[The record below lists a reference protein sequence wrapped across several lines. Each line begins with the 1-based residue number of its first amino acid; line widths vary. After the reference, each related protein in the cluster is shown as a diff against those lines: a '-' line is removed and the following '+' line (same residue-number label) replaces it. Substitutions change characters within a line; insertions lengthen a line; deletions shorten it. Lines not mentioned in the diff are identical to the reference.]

1 MYEDRKKERKKN
13 AKKDWIIDT
22 WGKPFDEEEQTPPP
36 PIPPV
41 DQRIVVPGIGAP
53 RTQANVNPQGWENR
67 IKEAQARLDAA
78 KAALGDKNDTRST
91 LQKALA
97 LKEMEREV
105 RNAKKD
111 SPGVPTQ
118 EVIDIAKDSEN
129 TIAPDGQVFKKG
141 QNYSTGRIYK
151 NEETGNLEYKKF
163 AAVPTSQVLKGLA
176 IPWGGAIPPIPEDPN
191 QGATPGEKEP
201 WYKAFGEGLMDP
213 VNNLVIG
220 GMNLFNPD
228 PNTAFVPSRSTLR
241 PELQNEYPY
250 MGGSIAG
257 NLALAVPGAN
267 IAGTAARG
275 IGLGAGTANVAA
287 GALTGAAMTAPGAYN
302 QAASKAMTPGEAI
315 TSTVLGGV
323 GGGTASAIGGA
334 LAKKGVGLTT
344 NLAGQAAGDFGVGF
358 GTPFVQAAVNN
369 NELPTIKTAAIQ
381 GGVNALTGVGI
392 GTATVFGTGLSNLLN
407 GQKRSNAKAAA
418 NNAAA
423 AEVNAQKAAASAE
436 EAKTQTQ
443 ATAYGQTAATFAKGA
458 GGGDLNAVIGVA
470 PGASPAEAYNTLVGF
485 VQSATNGTVPN
496 RPTEVVKTIK
506 NVMQNGAEPG
516 SKMYQ
521 DIVAGNIEG
530 YNLDIV
536 SKTQEK
542 YNSDLATKVKVETTA
557 QLPRIISD
565 AYTTLQQ
572 AGIQDLN
579 PNQAI
584 AVAQILTG
592 GKISNAEVAQKKI
605 LEYAVGNK
613 STQSIADGVAAAA
626 GRAQLQSELKTQQAQ
641 QSLEQ
646 KANTAASKQKEKE
659 GKVAEQNTKALLSNL
674 GVPMPKGADQN
685 LIWQNVAAIYNKDG
699 RFADLNAFVGFAGKT
714 LNDAQSRVGEMGDA
728 EMSDLLLRGVGKVG
742 RLPEIELR
750 NKIAEDMLRTGA
762 TADEAVDAI
771 RTQKTPA
778 EQKEAAD
785 TQKAAQTGGKTTQP
799 VTSGMIGGG
808 NPGMIYEG
816 GTPPPK
822 SGDYTPGLEAAPV
835 DAPVTVPEAP
845 QVTPHTQA
853 LVKSGDG
860 YTVGAPLTGRS
871 QGSLSQLQKTIA
883 ATGGQEAVDAIIND
897 SNLQSGLIAVSE
909 LQPAVLNKLG
919 AEMGWDFT
927 GMNDSQKRAFVLN
940 EGIKTAEGILD
951 VGEVVK
957 GFGSKAKDVE
967 QESINRSII
976 SGKPIDLD
984 ATFGT
989 RKNKPWEKFGIDSS
1003 TGTFSQGGKLWT
1015 PNSIAIKSAIELN
1028 VAPTLKEGAV
1038 AGALAGTGGLAGE
1051 AAKATKD
1058 LRKRTGD
1065 KSLTIT
1071 QLDLAAAY
1079 NEAKKKGLIDDTPK
1093 HGATST
1099 AKAPLG
1105 TQGVHKGLDFNG
1117 IKDTSKPS
1125 EEGWTPE
1132 LEADID
1138 AKFDLRFGKID
1149 DPTNRKAVNEA
1160 IVNLHNDIEKMFGGL
1175 GPDWVYNRTG
1185 ALLKQFEQKK
1195 NSSQQTDTPAG
1206 QSSEP
1211 TPEITKVDAISPSK
1225 YFKASP
1231 GAKSVVFKDTS
1242 QGSVVDMDA
1251 VKSDMPLA
1259 YEFLSKHRD
1268 ANKFTPIDV
1277 KNALASAYKR
1287 RMRYKVD
1294 AENLIAQIREL
1305 EVLASQADA
1314 GAKTSKDDFK
1324 KQMAD
1329 SRDFTPEQLELYSAM
1344 IDGLNTSHMPDYV
1357 AGASGDNYY
1366 SFATNE
1372 LVSKEPDVFLHEIGH
1387 FSFYNILSPEDRI
1400 AYMEYMVDTSYGK
1413 NGKSLYGKNG
1423 KSLGERLALTSE
1435 KITENIDG
1443 KETTLI
1449 ANVGDNF
1456 SEYFAEQFRQ
1466 WYVGE
1471 KVTPKEFDNIFAKV
1485 ADYMRRVLEKLKS
1498 GEYIDKNLVLYF
1510 EKISPPKPKRTKSRP
1525 GVVNSVVNSQ
1535 SPDITTVEG
1544 KNAPRG
1550 NVEVPK
1556 NTQEYIRKLEN
1567 AKSAWL
1573 ADNETK
1579 LADAKEKMDDAWMV
1593 SGDRVKYMEARE
1605 GYYKLKNELGDLNP
1619 TDLAALTQKLSDI
1632 ANNKKFPSGRRLG
1645 AEVGLY
1651 LIDTN
1656 PALYKDISLH
1666 IAAIAD
1672 GITGNWN
1679 PLDKEI
1685 KISRNSTDKLSIP
1698 HELLH
1703 SVERFLPLDLRA
1715 RIYDEWWE
1723 HLNWYIDSSNPPK
1736 YELRTLEKLRD
1747 SYINGGGYREASDIF
1762 DATGGLVPY
1771 ELISPKEWFTVNGTD
1786 LIFTKKK
1793 GEDGAPK
1800 GMSAALRAKIVEF
1813 FNGLADAIRTTIQ
1826 KWTNST
1832 VRPEGTIPLKEIKT
1846 YEAVLE
1852 ALEFITNPK
1861 NTPEEDGD
1869 GIPQSYHERN
1879 DDLASLE
1886 GGGVEAFAKVIDG
1899 FYSPL
1904 EAKIETAP
1912 TQLSANKWLERL
1924 GKGDEMRFT
1933 GLLDYLKSFKPN
1945 EQIKSDALLKFVDE
1959 NRVKVELPSV
1969 ANLERIGELK
1979 KEKSA
1984 LEEQI
1989 YRLTDKY
1996 GSMGLTLSK
2005 SRRRYMADKFEI
2017 LRGARNLKLSLPED
2031 PSRLL
2036 SWYDVFDRF
2045 KAAAELTGTD
2055 VDLENAKI
2063 YIEYKD
2069 EIRPLNQR
2077 LSHINLEIEELTVQP
2092 NTEYGPES
2100 HEDQYTTPGESSDYE
2115 VSVIRLPG
2123 ATDLKGHFGDDNIGH
2138 VRSDVRDNADGTKDL
2153 HVEEIQSD
2161 AGQRF
2166 IRKIQYAKEMGAT
2179 HPVHGHP
2186 FIGSTTAWTNLL
2198 AKYALMRAAAL
2209 DTQTLSWPIGDEQV
2223 RRYSE
2228 KQRNGMESYYGTP
2241 VSWGMVG
2248 DVIKSLTGETPKLS
2262 EIKHGEISWDAKIK
2276 TLTDALEQAHGKYPD
2291 DHPAV
2296 VEARNELE
2304 RITKL
2309 RDSGAEQTGTL
2320 VWKINITPEVKKMVL
2335 EGLPLFDRAGTSPI
2349 PPPKKDNLSTAI
2361 NILGAGIGAYSLY
2374 HALAFGGGDVGS
2386 LALLGA
2392 GLNSDM
2398 VKKGLG
2404 GLKQKTS
2411 DWIKSYNL
2419 KGDSINSA
2427 YNTWVQNNSYAD
2439 EAAKKQALSD
2449 IKEQSAL
2456 RLEGL
2461 PNMAFDLNPFHQI
2474 AAKNSILGGIRDKGF
2489 EMEKHFSGMSTILD
2503 DINTWIKKT
2512 QQDLVSE
2519 VVKLNSDVYNA
2530 NAAINNDN
2538 SIPKDQKA
2546 EAKEEATSALLS
2558 EAFAKNPEL
2567 QAEYEKWR
2575 NMINEASA
2583 LQIELQMLNDISA
2596 VPSTLDARIDDFT
2609 KVADELQFQA
2619 DDFSNYANNIGKM
2632 LRIDKAGAFDKL
2644 LVNDMEFRT
2653 LYSGK
2658 KTVRKKNRKT
2668 GVVTE
2673 EELDDKN
2680 KILIV
2685 KKHQKEQ
2692 RKKAN
2697 ALRRKQ
2703 RATERMANY
2712 HEELEKRKAQSVAD
2726 HHINLWRAY
2735 QAAQRKKMFFGKG
2748 RDLQS
2753 ATLQLRGADGKRYRI
2768 YGNNKKSVV
2777 EQTASI
2783 AGKEGLVM
2791 EVEGFALSPTATVDQ
2806 LSKGWMPKGA
2816 IFKDSDGNVWDF
2828 NQFAAAHDDYTNTL
2842 WSAIDLVTAG
2852 IAESKLAKVT
2862 AEWLKN
2868 NPEQAG
2874 DSGELKALRS
2884 KITEAAEGRIDAE
2897 ELRTNLLV
2905 MQAQQATE
2913 PPKTSTLMPPGTE
2926 DGNLAQHIANGLH
2939 DLQNDAYRTGRAVG
2953 TREQLM
2959 TDALEGWDDK
2969 LNSYLRRQQEQLA
2982 TRAAVPFGRNLLTEG
2997 MNSLTSAS
3005 QLLLLALRPA
3015 TFAVNLVKGTTM
3027 SASEFGLGD
3036 VMRQLPGFKIDG
3048 FNAAWEHAKKTVDT
3062 QTANRYY
3069 VGEADRGGWVKSVLR
3084 GSTAWSQAIADK
3096 VTARTATADFVAN
3109 LSDADAKLLAGGDK
3123 GMLRKLDNH
3132 VLNSIAMT
3140 QGRYQHYDLS
3150 PVHQQIL
3157 RFPMGRAALAFT
3169 LPRINE
3175 LSWVWQNAKNMKDRK
3190 SQAKLL
3196 RYGMLTAMTVGGLG
3210 LPLVADLMSALNSGT
3225 GDREELATD
3234 KAIADLRKLAIE
3246 NGVDGETFDNI
3257 RKFGAKGAPGALL
3270 DTELMSDEE
3279 TSSLLT
3285 MFMVENLIK
3294 VGKNIAGNLTDEE
3307 KTAAEKI
3314 LAITEGS
3321 MPQLKAVRRT
3331 ATEASTGTKTDS
3343 KGDLIPGS
3351 STDAGR
3357 MTQIFLGLGSHTD
3370 RQAQKRLKN
3379 TDLVTEQGLNKAAEN
3394 FLDDLQG
3401 MSQIIYA
3408 GKIINSSKKEA
3419 NADRRDELFKHITK
3433 NKEELRN
3440 VIRTANELTEQA
3452 EEKIKEAGEKLKS
3465 WLKTPV
3471 SEVKGLPKRV
3481 VEQGGTVEEA
3491 MNRTLAISR
3500 NPSYNST
3507 KGVVKRMVGSMEDE
3521 KYSETSLYGFYR
3533 KKAIIEAVNN
3543 SKLGVKAYFNPT
3555 TKLESGGRLKN
3566 VPDAEQAFEYGKNRV
3581 ISLLQGQV
3589 LPE

>member
-1 MYEDRKKERKKN
+1 MGR
-13 AKKDWIIDT
+13 
-22 WGKPFDEEEQTPPP
+22 WGQKVFDEEEQTPPP

-785 TQKAAQTGGKTTQP
+785 TQKAAQTGGETTQP

-845 QVTPHTQA
+845 QLTPHTQA

-940 EGIKTAEGILD
+940 KGIETAEGILD

-957 GFGSKAKDVE
+957 GFGSKAKDVDE
-967 QESINRSII
+967 QTVLKSMAL
-976 SGKPIDLD
+976 GKPIDLD

-1003 TGTFSQGGKLWT
+1003 TGTFSQGGRLWT
-1015 PNSIAIKSAIELN
+1015 PNN
-1028 VAPTLKEGAV
+1028 VAVKNSIIK
-1038 AGALAGTGGLAGE
+1038 LAANSLTAGE
-1051 AAKATKD
+1051 AAGEANVSNLAALATKQ
-1058 LRKRTGD
+1058 LRQRTKDKTAEITAADITIARTGGD
-1065 KSLTIT
+1065 TSADEVAPGVAT
-1071 QLDLAAAY
+1071 Q
-1079 NEAKKKGLIDDTPK
+1079 T
-1093 HGATST
+1093 
-1099 AKAPLG
+1099 KAPTG
-1105 TQGVHKGLDFNG
+1105 SSVSNDVTFG

-1211 TPEITKVDAISPSK
+1211 TPEITKVDAIPLTK
-1225 YFKASP
+1225 EQAIANIKA
-1231 GAKSVVFKDTS
+1231 AK
-1242 QGSVVDMDA
+1242 
-1251 VKSDMPLA
+1251 
-1259 YEFLSKHRD
+1259 
-1268 ANKFTPIDV
+1268 
-1277 KNALASAYKR
+1277 
-1287 RMRYKVD
+1287 
-1294 AENLIAQIREL
+1294 
-1305 EVLASQADA
+1305 
-1314 GAKTSKDDFK
+1314 
-1324 KQMAD
+1324 
-1329 SRDFTPEQLELYSAM
+1329 
-1344 IDGLNTSHMPDYV
+1344 
-1357 AGASGDNYY
+1357 ASGDAEALKKAKDDYTQLIQSVNP
-1366 SFATNE
+1366 FTG
-1372 LVSKEPDVFLHEIGH
+1372 EPLD
-1387 FSFYNILSPEDRI
+1387 
-1400 AYMEYMVDTSYGK
+1400 
-1413 NGKSLYGKNG
+1413 
-1423 KSLGERLALTSE
+1423 
-1435 KITENIDG
+1435 
-1443 KETTLI
+1443 
-1449 ANVGDNF
+1449 
-1456 SEYFAEQFRQ
+1456 
-1466 WYVGE
+1466 
-1471 KVTPKEFDNIFAKV
+1471 
-1485 ADYMRRVLEKLKS
+1485 
-1498 GEYIDKNLVLYF
+1498 
-1510 EKISPPKPKRTKSRP
+1510 KPKRTKSRP
-1525 GVVNSVVNSQ
+1525 GSGEPPQKS
-1535 SPDITTVEG
+1535 SAITT
-1544 KNAPRG
+1544 
-1550 NVEVPK
+1550 
-1556 NTQEYIRKLEN
+1556 
-1567 AKSAWL
+1567 
-1573 ADNETK
+1573 AD
-1579 LADAKEKMDDAWMV
+1579 V
-1593 SGDRVKYMEARE
+1593 
-1605 GYYKLKNELGDLNP
+1605 
-1619 TDLAALTQKLSDI
+1619 
-1632 ANNKKFPSGRRLG
+1632 
-1645 AEVGLY
+1645 
-1651 LIDTN
+1651 
-1656 PALYKDISLH
+1656 
-1666 IAAIAD
+1666 
-1672 GITGNWN
+1672 
-1679 PLDKEI
+1679 
-1685 KISRNSTDKLSIP
+1685 
-1698 HELLH
+1698 LL
-1703 SVERFLPLDLRA
+1703 
-1715 RIYDEWWE
+1715 
-1723 HLNWYIDSSNPPK
+1723 
-1736 YELRTLEKLRD
+1736 
-1747 SYINGGGYREASDIF
+1747 
-1762 DATGGLVPY
+1762 
-1771 ELISPKEWFTVNGTD
+1771 
-1786 LIFTKKK
+1786 
-1793 GEDGAPK
+1793 
-1800 GMSAALRAKIVEF
+1800 
-1813 FNGLADAIRTTIQ
+1813 
-1826 KWTNST
+1826 
-1832 VRPEGTIPLKEIKT
+1832 
-1846 YEAVLE
+1846 
-1852 ALEFITNPK
+1852 
-1861 NTPEEDGD
+1861 
-1869 GIPQSYHERN
+1869 
-1879 DDLASLE
+1879 
-1886 GGGVEAFAKVIDG
+1886 
-1899 FYSPL
+1899 
-1904 EAKIETAP
+1904 
-1912 TQLSANKWLERL
+1912 
-1924 GKGDEMRFT
+1924 
-1933 GLLDYLKSFKPN
+1933 
-1945 EQIKSDALLKFVDE
+1945 
-1959 NRVKVELPSV
+1959 
-1969 ANLERIGELK
+1969 
-1979 KEKSA
+1979 
-1984 LEEQI
+1984 
-1989 YRLTDKY
+1989 
-1996 GSMGLTLSK
+1996 
-2005 SRRRYMADKFEI
+2005 
-2017 LRGARNLKLSLPED
+2017 
-2031 PSRLL
+2031 
-2036 SWYDVFDRF
+2036 
-2045 KAAAELTGTD
+2045 
-2055 VDLENAKI
+2055 
-2063 YIEYKD
+2063 
-2069 EIRPLNQR
+2069 
-2077 LSHINLEIEELTVQP
+2077 
-2092 NTEYGPES
+2092 
-2100 HEDQYTTPGESSDYE
+2100 
-2115 VSVIRLPG
+2115 
-2123 ATDLKGHFGDDNIGH
+2123 
-2138 VRSDVRDNADGTKDL
+2138 
-2153 HVEEIQSD
+2153 
-2161 AGQRF
+2161 
-2166 IRKIQYAKEMGAT
+2166 
-2179 HPVHGHP
+2179 
-2186 FIGSTTAWTNLL
+2186 
-2198 AKYALMRAAAL
+2198 
-2209 DTQTLSWPIGDEQV
+2209 
-2223 RRYSE
+2223 
-2228 KQRNGMESYYGTP
+2228 
-2241 VSWGMVG
+2241 
-2248 DVIKSLTGETPKLS
+2248 
-2262 EIKHGEISWDAKIK
+2262 
-2276 TLTDALEQAHGKYPD
+2276 
-2291 DHPAV
+2291 
-2296 VEARNELE
+2296 
-2304 RITKL
+2304 
-2309 RDSGAEQTGTL
+2309 
-2320 VWKINITPEVKKMVL
+2320 
-2335 EGLPLFDRAGTSPI
+2335 
-2349 PPPKKDNLSTAI
+2349 
-2361 NILGAGIGAYSLY
+2361 AGIGAYSLY
-2374 HALAFGGGDVGS
+2374 HALAFGDASGLS
-2386 LALLGA
+2386 MAALAAGA
-2392 GLNSDM
+2392 NSDM

-2619 DDFSNYANNIGKM
+2619 DDFSSYANNIGKM
-2632 LRIDKAGAFDKL
+2632 LRTDKAGAFDKL

-3555 TKLESGGRLKN
+3555 TKVESGGRLKN

-3589 LPE
+3589 LPG

>member
-1525 GVVNSVVNSQ
+1525 GSGEPPQKS
-1535 SPDITTVEG
+1535 SAITT
-1544 KNAPRG
+1544 
-1550 NVEVPK
+1550 
-1556 NTQEYIRKLEN
+1556 
-1567 AKSAWL
+1567 
-1573 ADNETK
+1573 AD
-1579 LADAKEKMDDAWMV
+1579 V
-1593 SGDRVKYMEARE
+1593 
-1605 GYYKLKNELGDLNP
+1605 
-1619 TDLAALTQKLSDI
+1619 
-1632 ANNKKFPSGRRLG
+1632 
-1645 AEVGLY
+1645 
-1651 LIDTN
+1651 
-1656 PALYKDISLH
+1656 
-1666 IAAIAD
+1666 
-1672 GITGNWN
+1672 
-1679 PLDKEI
+1679 
-1685 KISRNSTDKLSIP
+1685 
-1698 HELLH
+1698 LL
-1703 SVERFLPLDLRA
+1703 
-1715 RIYDEWWE
+1715 
-1723 HLNWYIDSSNPPK
+1723 
-1736 YELRTLEKLRD
+1736 
-1747 SYINGGGYREASDIF
+1747 
-1762 DATGGLVPY
+1762 
-1771 ELISPKEWFTVNGTD
+1771 
-1786 LIFTKKK
+1786 
-1793 GEDGAPK
+1793 
-1800 GMSAALRAKIVEF
+1800 
-1813 FNGLADAIRTTIQ
+1813 
-1826 KWTNST
+1826 
-1832 VRPEGTIPLKEIKT
+1832 
-1846 YEAVLE
+1846 
-1852 ALEFITNPK
+1852 
-1861 NTPEEDGD
+1861 
-1869 GIPQSYHERN
+1869 
-1879 DDLASLE
+1879 
-1886 GGGVEAFAKVIDG
+1886 
-1899 FYSPL
+1899 
-1904 EAKIETAP
+1904 
-1912 TQLSANKWLERL
+1912 
-1924 GKGDEMRFT
+1924 
-1933 GLLDYLKSFKPN
+1933 
-1945 EQIKSDALLKFVDE
+1945 
-1959 NRVKVELPSV
+1959 
-1969 ANLERIGELK
+1969 
-1979 KEKSA
+1979 
-1984 LEEQI
+1984 
-1989 YRLTDKY
+1989 
-1996 GSMGLTLSK
+1996 
-2005 SRRRYMADKFEI
+2005 
-2017 LRGARNLKLSLPED
+2017 
-2031 PSRLL
+2031 
-2036 SWYDVFDRF
+2036 
-2045 KAAAELTGTD
+2045 
-2055 VDLENAKI
+2055 
-2063 YIEYKD
+2063 
-2069 EIRPLNQR
+2069 
-2077 LSHINLEIEELTVQP
+2077 
-2092 NTEYGPES
+2092 
-2100 HEDQYTTPGESSDYE
+2100 
-2115 VSVIRLPG
+2115 
-2123 ATDLKGHFGDDNIGH
+2123 
-2138 VRSDVRDNADGTKDL
+2138 
-2153 HVEEIQSD
+2153 
-2161 AGQRF
+2161 
-2166 IRKIQYAKEMGAT
+2166 
-2179 HPVHGHP
+2179 
-2186 FIGSTTAWTNLL
+2186 
-2198 AKYALMRAAAL
+2198 
-2209 DTQTLSWPIGDEQV
+2209 
-2223 RRYSE
+2223 
-2228 KQRNGMESYYGTP
+2228 
-2241 VSWGMVG
+2241 
-2248 DVIKSLTGETPKLS
+2248 
-2262 EIKHGEISWDAKIK
+2262 
-2276 TLTDALEQAHGKYPD
+2276 
-2291 DHPAV
+2291 
-2296 VEARNELE
+2296 
-2304 RITKL
+2304 
-2309 RDSGAEQTGTL
+2309 
-2320 VWKINITPEVKKMVL
+2320 
-2335 EGLPLFDRAGTSPI
+2335 
-2349 PPPKKDNLSTAI
+2349 
-2361 NILGAGIGAYSLY
+2361 AGIGAYSLY
-2374 HALAFGGGDVGS
+2374 HALAFGDASGLS
-2386 LALLGA
+2386 MAALAAGA
-2392 GLNSDM
+2392 NSDM

-2619 DDFSNYANNIGKM
+2619 DDFSSYANNIGKM
-2632 LRIDKAGAFDKL
+2632 LRTDKAGAFDKL

>member
-1666 IAAIAD
+1666 IAALAD

-1685 KISRNSTDKLSIP
+1685 KISRNSTGKLSIP

-1861 NTPEEDGD
+1861 NTPEEEGY

-1886 GGGVEAFAKVIDG
+1886 GGEVFSK
-1899 FYSPL
+1899 
-1904 EAKIETAP
+1904 AP
-1912 TQLSANKWLERL
+1912 SQ
-1924 GKGDEMRFT
+1924 
-1933 GLLDYLKSFKPN
+1933 
-1945 EQIKSDALLKFVDE
+1945 
-1959 NRVKVELPSV
+1959 
-1969 ANLERIGELK
+1969 
-1979 KEKSA
+1979 
-1984 LEEQI
+1984 
-1989 YRLTDKY
+1989 
-1996 GSMGLTLSK
+1996 
-2005 SRRRYMADKFEI
+2005 
-2017 LRGARNLKLSLPED
+2017 
-2031 PSRLL
+2031 
-2036 SWYDVFDRF
+2036 
-2045 KAAAELTGTD
+2045 
-2055 VDLENAKI
+2055 
-2063 YIEYKD
+2063 
-2069 EIRPLNQR
+2069 
-2077 LSHINLEIEELTVQP
+2077 
-2092 NTEYGPES
+2092 
-2100 HEDQYTTPGESSDYE
+2100 
-2115 VSVIRLPG
+2115 
-2123 ATDLKGHFGDDNIGH
+2123 
-2138 VRSDVRDNADGTKDL
+2138 
-2153 HVEEIQSD
+2153 
-2161 AGQRF
+2161 
-2166 IRKIQYAKEMGAT
+2166 
-2179 HPVHGHP
+2179 
-2186 FIGSTTAWTNLL
+2186 
-2198 AKYALMRAAAL
+2198 
-2209 DTQTLSWPIGDEQV
+2209 
-2223 RRYSE
+2223 
-2228 KQRNGMESYYGTP
+2228 
-2241 VSWGMVG
+2241 
-2248 DVIKSLTGETPKLS
+2248 
-2262 EIKHGEISWDAKIK
+2262 
-2276 TLTDALEQAHGKYPD
+2276 
-2291 DHPAV
+2291 
-2296 VEARNELE
+2296 
-2304 RITKL
+2304 
-2309 RDSGAEQTGTL
+2309 
-2320 VWKINITPEVKKMVL
+2320 
-2335 EGLPLFDRAGTSPI
+2335 
-2349 PPPKKDNLSTAI
+2349 KDNLSTAI

-2489 EMEKHFSGMSTILD
+2489 EMEKHFSDMSTILD

-2619 DDFSNYANNIGKM
+2619 DDFSSYANNIGKM
-2632 LRIDKAGAFDKL
+2632 LRTDKAGAFDKL

-2926 DGNLAQHIANGLH
+2926 DGNLAQHIASGLH